1 MYEHFRS
8 VPVKYIDWF
17 ISSCVAAIILFT
29 VRGMLKGGA
38 AVSSPVRRP
47 ADAQVLHTA
56 GLLFG
61 PPFFV

>member
-29 VRGMLKGGA
+29 VLGMLKGG
-38 AVSSPVRRP
+38 R
-47 ADAQVLHTA
+47 
-56 GLLFG
+56 LFLAL
-61 PPFFV
+61 